1 MALWEAVSGSKLQR
15 RREALLFN
23 CRREG
28 LFQPVGNVLDKS
40 KLMIYRYIPRHLE
53 VIAHHPQSRMG
64 WLVVT
69 AVLSLG
75 GDQVLLLTHPW
86 LISSGECRCSRT

>member
-1 MALWEAVSGSKLQR
+1 MALWEAVSGSKLER

-40 KLMIYRYIPRHLE
+40 KLMIYRNIPSHLE
-53 VIAHHPQSRMG
+53 VTEHRPQSRMG
-64 WLVVT
+64 WP
-69 AVLSLG
+69 G
-75 GDQVLLLTHPW
+75 GDSCPLPGW
-86 LISSGECRCSRT
+86 RPSSTTDSPMVN